1 MKGEAL
7 LEKKRLSNWVN
18 IPRKEKRMGRKSLPP
33 TTMLFPTPVVLVT
46 CVDEAGKPNII
57 TLAWV
62 GMVNSEPPMIGIS
75 IRLNRYSHACV
86 KRTKEFVVNLPSAEM
101 VRKVDA
107 CGVLSGKE
115 TNKFA
120 SMGWKPIPAQ
130 KVKPPLIEE
139 CSVQME
145 CEVKEVLSL
154 GSHDLFLGQIVAL
167 HVKEEVQKEKGRI
180 DITKA
185 LPLVFCP
192 GANEYWNLGE
202 YIGHYGFTKGKP

>member
-1 MKGEAL
+1 
-7 LEKKRLSNWVN
+7 
-18 IPRKEKRMGRKSLPP
+18 MGRRSLSP

-46 CVDEAGKPNII
+46 CVNEEGKPNII

-62 GMVNSEPPMIGIS
+62 GVINSEPPMVGVS
-75 IRLNRYSHACV
+75 IRPERYSHACIR
-86 KRTKEFVVNLPSAEM
+86 KAKEFVVNLPTEEM

-107 CGVLSGKE
+107 CGILSGKE
-115 TNKFA
+115 ADKFA
-120 SMGWKPIPAQ
+120 AMGWKPVPAERI
-130 KVKPPLIEE
+130 KTPLIDE
-139 CSVQME
+139 CPVQLE
-145 CEVKEVLSL
+145 CQLREILSL

-185 LPLVFCP
+185 LPFVFCP
-192 GANEYWNLGE
+192 GAQEYWNLGK

>member
-1 MKGEAL
+1 M
-7 LEKKRLSNWVN
+7 R
-18 IPRKEKRMGRKSLPP
+18 RKSLPP

-62 GMVNSEPPMIGIS
+62 GVINSEPPMIGIS
-75 IRLNRYSHACV
+75 IRPERYSHACV
-86 KRTKEFVVNLPSAEM
+86 KRSKEFVVNLPSEEM

-115 TNKFA
+115 TDKFT
-120 SMGWKPIPAQ
+120 SMGWKQVPSQ
-130 KVKPPLIEE
+130 KVKPPLIDE
-139 CSVQME
+139 CPVQME
-145 CEVKEVLSL
+145 CQVKEMIFL
-154 GSHDLFLGQIVAL
+154 GSHDLFLGEIVAL

-192 GANEYWNLGE
+192 GSQEYWNLGKC
-202 YIGHYGFTKGKP
+202 IGHYGFTKGKP